1 MFKLFLALFAVCLA
15 AQVHCENVPAFI
27 IGNKSPTFLP
37 TLQHISGDEFVTLVK
52 SQADKDT
59 LTVVFVENKLSVEDL
74 SQCKLNTKTCFENLR
89 KTDKTYLSS
98 VEHPVDSLINA
109 FGKQKSITV
118 TNDNDLKEVSL
129 NGEKILFVY
138 LDDVERPE
146 DFSEHDKLIS
156 KSLEQLQSQY
166 GDVIAVYTAIHPTFK
181 YSESVKHK
189 VKREAEAAE
198 GKKEEEQKPVE
209 PPKQKPKQQED
220 AVPEEVIPTHV
231 FTNDNRVLLGFKKM
245 IYGERKEDVQDVE
258 VLANLF
264 TMTVGNVT
272 ENEFV
277 VTLEATGHKIYITT
291 SISAGTWQASFRYND
306 NDESREKLHPRSPVS
321 AYGYSYSFGCGDLYL
336 ESFTR
341 HIRLI
346 GFQFQPDFEVTAD
359 APLDE
364 NRQFSDRVSDCVGF
378 FSPGIWG
385 ALFIA
390 FLMIGILTYGIS
402 MMLDIRTMDKFDDPK
417 GKTIIVNAQE

>member
-1 MFKLFLALFAVCLA
+1 MFKLLLVLLAVGLA

-27 IGNKSPTFLP
+27 FGTKSPTFLP

-74 SQCKLNTKTCFENLR
+74 SQCKLSTKTCFENLR

-118 TNDNDLKEVSL
+118 TNDKDVKEVTL
-129 NGEKILFVY
+129 DGEKILFVY

-156 KSLEQLQSQY
+156 KALEQLQSQY

-181 YSESVKHK
+181 YSAHK
-189 VKREAEAAE
+189 VKREAEPVEEKVEEKATAA
-198 GKKEEEQKPVE
+198 PE
-209 PPKQKPKQQED
+209 PPKQKPKPQED
-220 AVPEEVIPTHV
+220 EVIDTTNTTV
-231 FTNDNRVLLGFKKM
+231 FTNDRHVLLAFKKM
-245 IYGERKEDVQDVE
+245 IYGERNEEVQDVE
-258 VLANLF
+258 VLASAF
-264 TMTVGNVT
+264 TMAVSNVS
-272 ENEFV
+272 ESEFL
-277 VTLEATGHKIYITT
+277 VTLTAPGHKVEMKT
-291 SISAGTWQASFRYND
+291 SISAGTWQVTFRYND
-306 NDESREKLHPRSPVS
+306 MDETREKLHPRTGVVG
-321 AYGYSYSFGCGDLYL
+321 YGYSHGFGCGDLYV

-341 HIRLI
+341 HLRFI
-346 GFQFQPDFEVTAD
+346 GFQFQPDFEPTEET
-359 APLDE
+359 PLED
-364 NRQFSDRVSDCVGF
+364 RTFSDNVSDCVGF
-378 FSPGIWG
+378 FSAGIWG
-385 ALFIA
+385 ALFVIFIMA
-390 FLMIGILTYGIS
+390 FIMTYGIS

-417 GKTIIVNAQE
+417 GKTIIINAQE